1 MNGLEICNL
10 SFSYGHRE
18 VLKNISFQVQQ
29 GSFCA
34 FLGGNGAGKSTL
46 VRCINGL
53 LRTDGECV
61 VWNGIKTGKLNIKE
75 RARVYGYVPQNTQAG
90 YSLNVM
96 EIVLSGRLPHMGV
109 KAGKSD
115 LEKAAGV
122 MEEFHLQDYAFRP
135 FKQLSGGE
143 RQRVLIARAVAQEP
157 QLLLLDEPTSSL
169 DLRYQYEVMDLLRHV
184 CRRGITVAA
193 VIHDLN
199 LALDYADTAVLLTSG
214 TVTAMG
220 TPAEV
225 LTPERILT
233 AYGVQTETYQIGSR
247 SVILR
252 SGNCLRQLSE
262 QPLLKQGLLCYL
274 IEGGDLYAERAGYR
288 CSSGF
293 LSPYTSKILLIN
305 DRTAP
310 APLQN
315 SRVPRWALTAVSA
328 ALPPAAIPCHSTTTL
343 STGGI
348 TVSAGPAAKAIA
360 AHSRKGIR
368 PLPVS
373 YFLRRNPPPAPFLD
387 RIHKHQ
393 ITPINR
399 EIPAKPTYSARP

>member
-96 EIVLSGRLPHMGV
+96 EIVLSGRLPHIGV

-262 QPLLKQGLLCYL
+262 
-274 IEGGDLYAERAGYR
+274 
-288 CSSGF
+288 
-293 LSPYTSKILLIN
+293 
-305 DRTAP
+305 
-310 APLQN
+310 
-315 SRVPRWALTAVSA
+315 SA
-328 ALPPAAIPCHSTTTL
+328 AISPRHN
-343 STGGI
+343 
-348 TVSAGPAAKAIA
+348 
-360 AHSRKGIR
+360 
-368 PLPVS
+368 
-373 YFLRRNPPPAPFLD
+373 LR
-387 RIHKHQ
+387 
-393 ITPINR
+393 
-399 EIPAKPTYSARP
+399 

>member
-1 MNGLEICNL
+1 
-10 SFSYGHRE
+10 
-18 VLKNISFQVQQ
+18 
-29 GSFCA
+29 
-34 FLGGNGAGKSTL
+34 
-46 VRCINGL
+46 
-53 LRTDGECV
+53 
-61 VWNGIKTGKLNIKE
+61 
-75 RARVYGYVPQNTQAG
+75 
-90 YSLNVM
+90 
-96 EIVLSGRLPHMGV
+96 MGV

-199 LALDYADTAVLLTSG
+199 LALDYADTAVLLSSG

-220 TPAEV
+220 PPAEV

-252 SGNCLRQLSE
+252 SGNCLRQLS
-262 QPLLKQGLLCYL
+262 
-274 IEGGDLYAERAGYR
+274 
-288 CSSGF
+288 
-293 LSPYTSKILLIN
+293 
-305 DRTAP
+305 
-310 APLQN
+310 
-315 SRVPRWALTAVSA
+315 
-328 ALPPAAIPCHSTTTL
+328 
-343 STGGI
+343 
-348 TVSAGPAAKAIA
+348 
-360 AHSRKGIR
+360 
-368 PLPVS
+368 
-373 YFLRRNPPPAPFLD
+373 
-387 RIHKHQ
+387 
-393 ITPINR
+393 
-399 EIPAKPTYSARP
+399 